1 MRCPAHAVEA
11 KRRVQSPA
19 LPGSSAH
26 ADRGPVPPHGGAG
39 PRRVRSGQAS
49 GRRWRPAGGA
59 GAGRRRRGRRPTAP
73 SHPDDRD
80 GGSGSLV
87 VDVGPRERTA
97 VDRDG
102 VPGVPGCRPHLLVQ
116 RRPDLVGC
124 RTCWSPRSPPAR
136 GTPSGGS
143 GSPRPAGRVHDVG
156 VHDGRPYVVMDTA
169 TAARSGAGTAG
180 WPPDVALR
188 QRRGSPATQVL
199 HDAGVLHRDI
209 KPSNLLVGSAGP
221 RPTLLIADLGLA
233 KAVAEGSGY
242 TVTAGPQACT
252 APEQSRGGRSTP
264 DRRLLPRGRD
274 LRAALRPS
282 AVPDEPD
289 GEVLERDEAQPPGP
303 GRCCC

>member
-1 MRCPAHAVEA
+1 
-11 KRRVQSPA
+11 
-19 LPGSSAH
+19 
-26 ADRGPVPPHGGAG
+26 VPDVGAEG
-39 PRRVRSGQAS
+39 
-49 GRRWRPAGGA
+49 
-59 GAGRRRRGRRPTAP
+59 
-73 SHPDDRD
+73 DDR
-80 GGSGSLV
+80 
-87 VDVGPRERTA
+87 
-97 VDRDG
+97 
-102 VPGVPGCRPHLLVQ
+102 Q
-116 RRPDLVGC
+116 RRPIRTTETEAPGAWLSMWDHVSEPLSIRMACRACLGAD
-124 RTCWSPRSPPAR
+124 RTCSCSAVPILWAAA
-136 GTPSGGS
+136 
-143 GSPRPAGRVHDVG
+143 PAGRLGHLLPEGRRQVVRGLRVLQAGSTTSGCTTVG
-156 VHDGRPYVVMDTA
+156 RTSSWTRRPRHAPRRRDRRLAPGRG
-169 TAARSGAGTAG
+169 AAAG
-180 WPPDVALR
+180 
-188 QRRGSPATQVL
+188 RRGSPATQVL